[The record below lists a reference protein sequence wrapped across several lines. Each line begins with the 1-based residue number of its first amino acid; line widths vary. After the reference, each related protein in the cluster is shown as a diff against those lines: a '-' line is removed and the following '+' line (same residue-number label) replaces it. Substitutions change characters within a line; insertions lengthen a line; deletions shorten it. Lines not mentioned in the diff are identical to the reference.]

1 MKNSFIIIGTL
12 LLLSSCFSKEEG
24 RLIASVN
31 KKHLLLSDV
40 LDNMPNQIE
49 DSTYFVEKF
58 MNDWIRKELMRSHAE
73 MNLSADL
80 FNYEKQ
86 IDDYRSSLLIYA
98 YQQELLNQNFDTTI
112 FLSEIEDYYEQYKDA
127 FKLSKNI
134 FKGRFIVVDKSAPDL
149 RLLNKWYKSDNIESI
164 EKLVDYCQQ
173 FAKEYYL
180 PDRNWKYF
188 SDINNRLPN
197 LITEEEYFLQRAK
210 GVWLEDDI
218 YRYYIYIKDYQIKGS
233 ISPLAVEKEKI
244 KNILLNKKKIEYLKQ
259 LEDELYEN
267 GLALRKIKIY

>member
-1 MKNSFIIIGTL
+1 MKNSLIIIGTL

>member
-1 MKNSFIIIGTL
+1 MKKLFIMLVIPL
-12 LLLSSCFSKEEG
+12 LFSSCFPREED
-24 RLIASVN
+24 RMIASFYE
-31 KKHLLLSDV
+31 KELFLSDV
-40 LDNMPNQIE
+40 IDDMPNQIE
-49 DSTYFVEKF
+49 DSAYFVEKF